1 MRFILVVGA
10 TLLSMVAA
18 LPPQGE
24 SMPLLQPR
32 CLASGVD
39 CTADPNS
46 CCSGLCAEDHGCGC
60 YTCT

>member
-32 CLASGVD
+32 CLASGVASVQRITD
-39 CTADPNS
+39 VAVTHVANR
-46 CCSGLCAEDHGCGC
+46 GKK
-60 YTCT
+60 